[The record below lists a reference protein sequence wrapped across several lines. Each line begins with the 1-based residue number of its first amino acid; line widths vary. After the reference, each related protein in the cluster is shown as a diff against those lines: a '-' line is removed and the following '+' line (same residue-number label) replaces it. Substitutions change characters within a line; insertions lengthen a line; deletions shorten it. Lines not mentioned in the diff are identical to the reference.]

1 MSNPVGNVDP
11 TGTTS
16 CYGFLPPAV
25 QDDAPG
31 ATANVEAAIGQT
43 ATAGAEAMQ
52 YLGDTILTG
61 PFAMQHKGGVPVD
74 NWGPGTPMYQM
85 VVGSPQAALAAKVL
99 RQKVI
104 RMLLE
109 WAKAKSNERG

>member
-1 MSNPVGNVDP
+1 
-11 TGTTS
+11 
-16 CYGFLPPAV
+16 V
-25 QDDAPG
+25 QG
-31 ATANVEAAIGQT
+31 
-43 ATAGAEAMQ
+43 
-52 YLGDTILTG
+52 
-61 PFAMQHKGGVPVD
+61 KGGVPVD